1 MRVSI
6 VIPTYYRAKDLS
18 ALLDSILKQIVKP
31 LEVIIVDDTPSDDI
45 RAVYEVKK
53 ELFRKNGIEILYIR
67 NPRKRSSAIAR
78 NIGVSVA
85 RGEII
90 LFLDSDTIIAP
101 DYIENI
107 LQVFQRFSNALGV
120 QGHILIK
127 DVPKTIVDRIRFIVI
142 NNIKKMFKLPHLS
155 VNSCNL
161 FEYPL
166 FLTNVINCQWL
177 SGSNMAFRREVFDEF
192 KFDEN
197 LLKYAYMEDLLFTY
211 SLYRKYPQSLY
222 ITPYAKIIHKRSEER
237 RLKAPIEHPHVRI
250 CRKYVLSKLFG
261 VKGLL
266 IFALQTLGLVVLFAL
281 SILAS
286 LKMKNIIYESS
297 EYIGDEY
304 NAC

>member
-1 MRVSI
+1 MQVSI
-6 VIPTYYRAKDLS
+6 IIPTYYRARDLS
-18 ALLDSILKQIVKP
+18 ALLDSILNQTVKP
-31 LEVIIVDDTPSDDI
+31 LEVIIVDDTPSNDI
-45 RAVYEVKK
+45 KAVYEDKK
-53 ELFRKNGIEILYIR
+53 EKFKEKGIDLIYIR
-67 NPRKRSSAIAR
+67 NPKERSLTIAR

-85 RGEII
+85 KGEVI

-107 LQVFQRFSNALGV
+107 LRVFQRFPNALGV

-127 DVPKTIVDRIRFIVI
+127 NIPKTIGGRLKFVAI
-142 NNIKKMFKLPHLS
+142 NNIKKMFRLMYLS
-155 VNSCNL
+155 INSCKL
-161 FEYPL
+161 FEYPM
-166 FLTNVINCQWL
+166 FLTDVINCQRL

-222 ITPYAKIIHKRSEER
+222 ITPHAKIIHKRSEEG
-237 RLKAPIEHPHVRI
+237 RLRAPIEHPYLRS

-266 IFALQTLGLVVLFAL
+266 IFALQTLGLIILYML
-281 SILAS
+281 SILRS
-286 LKMKNIIYESS
+286 LKR
-297 EYIGDEY
+297 
-304 NAC
+304 

>member
-1 MRVSI
+1 MRISI
-6 VIPTYYRAKDLS
+6 VIPTYYRARDLS
-18 ALLDSILKQIVKP
+18 ALLDSILKQTVKP
-31 LEVIIVDDTPSDDI
+31 MEVIIVDDTPSDDVKV
-45 RAVYEVKK
+45 VYESKK
-53 ELFRKNGIEILYIR
+53 ELFSKKGIDLIYIR

-78 NIGVSVA
+78 NVGASVA
-85 RGEII
+85 RGEVI

-107 LQVFQRFSNALGV
+107 IQVFQRFPNALGV

-127 DVPKTIVDRIRFIVI
+127 DIPKTMIDRIKFIAI
-142 NNIKKMFKLPHLS
+142 NTIRKMFMLPRLS
-155 VNSCNL
+155 INSCNL

-211 SLYRKYPQSLY
+211 SLYRKYPQGLY
-222 ITPYAKIIHKRSEER
+222 ITPYAKIIHKWSEEG
-237 RLKAPIEHPHVRI
+237 RLKAPIEHPHVRS
-250 CRKYVLSKLFG
+250 CRKYALSKLFG

-266 IFALQTLGLVVLFAL
+266 IFVLQELGLVVLFIL
-281 SILAS
+281 SMLTS
-286 LKMKNIIYESS
+286 LKHRH
-297 EYIGDEY
+297 Y
-304 NAC
+304 NN